1 MPAGAY
7 NFTCEQ
13 GAHFERTVTVK
24 QPDGSPMN
32 LTGYTAR
39 MHVRKDVDASTTL
52 VELTTENGRIA
63 ITPLTGVLTLTLD
76 STAMAGISRSGVYDL
91 EIVQTATGRVTRVIE
106 GQFIVKKN
114 VTR

>member
-13 GAHFERTVTVK
+13 GAHFERTVTVTL
-24 QPDGSPMN
+24 PDGTAMN
-32 LTGYTAR
+32 LSGYTAR
-39 MHVRKDVDASTTL
+39 MHVRKDVNAATTL

-63 ITPLTGVLTLTLD
+63 ITPATGLLTLTLT
-76 STAMAGISRSGVYDL
+76 SSVTAGIAKSGVYDL
-91 EIVQTATGRVTRVIE
+91 EIVETATERVTRVIE
-106 GQFIVKKN
+106 GQFILKQN

>member
-24 QPDGSPMN
+24 QPNGTPMN
-32 LTGYTAR
+32 LTGHTAR
-39 MHVRKDVDASTTL
+39 MHVRKDVDTSTTL
-52 VELTTENGRIA
+52 VELTTENGRIVIA
-63 ITPLTGVLTLTLD
+63 PLTGVLTLVLN
-76 STAMAGISRSGVYDL
+76 STETAAISRSGVYDL
-91 EIVQTATGRVTRVIE
+91 EVVQTATGKVTRVIE
-106 GQFIVKKN
+106 GQFILKKN

>member
-1 MPAGAY
+1 MPAGTY

-24 QPDGSPMN
+24 NSDGTATN

-39 MHVRKDVDASTTL
+39 MQVRKDVDSSEIL
-52 VELTTENGRIA
+52 VELTSANGRIV
-63 ITPLTGVLTLTLD
+63 ITPLTGVLTLIID
-76 STAMAGISRSGVYDL
+76 SVTTAALIKSGVYDL
-91 EIVQTATGRVTRVIE
+91 EIVETATGKVTRVIE
-106 GQFIVKKN
+106 GQFFLKKN